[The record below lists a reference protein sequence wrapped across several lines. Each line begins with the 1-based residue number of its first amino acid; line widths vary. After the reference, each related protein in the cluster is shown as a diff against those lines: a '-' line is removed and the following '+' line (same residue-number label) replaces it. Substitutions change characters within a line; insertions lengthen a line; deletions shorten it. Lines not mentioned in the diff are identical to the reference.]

1 MLYPQI
7 RLYKI
12 IGSIISAILIFLIT
26 SINPIAKN
34 RIIDLTSFQLKQT
47 SVPFLPYSD
56 HHEEHYVSALKMFQ
70 DKPFF
75 GIGTNL
81 FRFQCNKPEYKYKT
95 RSCNAH
101 PHNFYIQIMAELGLV
116 GLSFLILFFLFLS
129 KFLLQQLMLNNKSPI
144 KKELQPDFL
153 LYPLILFIYWW
164 PLIPHMSFYNN
175 WNNILMMLPLGFFM
189 RYLYSNTNYGNFNKI

>member
-1 MLYPQI
+1 
-7 RLYKI
+7 
-12 IGSIISAILIFLIT
+12 
-26 SINPIAKN
+26 
-34 RIIDLTSFQLKQT
+34 
-47 SVPFLPYSD
+47 
-56 HHEEHYVSALKMFQ
+56 VSALKMFQ

-153 LYPLILFIYWW
+153 LYP
-164 PLIPHMSFYNN
+164 
-175 WNNILMMLPLGFFM
+175 
-189 RYLYSNTNYGNFNKI
+189 